1 MYSWPNSEIL
11 FLIQGFRLL
20 GSLID
25 MVDIVVSFEFGRD
38 IRILKVAIFKKVNYI
53 ETENI

>member
-1 MYSWPNSEIL
+1 MCSLPNNEII

-25 MVDIVVSFEFGRD
+25 IVVSFEFGHD
-38 IRILKVAIFKKVNYI
+38 VRILKVAIFKKVNYI